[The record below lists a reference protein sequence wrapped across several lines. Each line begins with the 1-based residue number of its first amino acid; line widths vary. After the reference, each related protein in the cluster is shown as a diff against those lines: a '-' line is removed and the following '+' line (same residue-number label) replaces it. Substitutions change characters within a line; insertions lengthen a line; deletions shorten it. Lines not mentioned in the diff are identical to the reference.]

1 MKSTQDLKN
10 ILDKVEKFQNEIDSL
25 KETLKSLIE
34 DEHTEKLLNP
44 KEYEKRKR
52 RERNKRFYQ
61 KNKKKH
67 W

>member
-1 MKSTQDLKN
+1 MKDTKELKN
-10 ILDKVEKFQNEIDSL
+10 ILDTIQNFENDLSNL
-25 KETLKSLIE
+25 KETIKNLIE

-44 KEYEKRKR
+44 EAYQKRKR
-52 RERNKRFYQ
+52 RERNKRFYE